1 MKVNLILEVSP
12 RGKIPPIPKDRLMNL
27 AGKRVKVTI
36 EDYDQRTILQNAFF
50 HGPILDWWI
59 KQNQILTGEVMPQKI
74 AKNHLKKAVHF
85 YEEISYN
92 GKKYRI
98 PKETSK
104 LSKKEFSELY
114 NQINQF
120 GLEWFKC
127 PAPTPDF

>member
-1 MKVNLILEVSP
+1 MKISFVTKVSS
-12 RGKIPPIPKDRLMNL
+12 RGEISPISKEKLFNH
-27 AGKRVKVTI
+27 AGKRIKVTI

-59 KQNQILTGEVMPQKI
+59 EQNKILSGEVMPQKI

-120 GLEWFKC
+120 GVEWFKC